1 MNPAIIVLIVI
12 WLILLWL
19 FLGHFFK
26 PIGKVIIE
34 IINGAF
40 NPMFKKDNSKEDNE
54 NEGK

>member
-1 MNPAIIVLIVI
+1 MNPAIIILIVI

-26 PIGKVIIE
+26 PIGK

-40 NPMFKKDNSKEDNE
+40 NPMFKKDNSKENNE

>member
-26 PIGKVIIE
+26 PIGKIIIE
-34 IINGAF
+34 IINGAL
-40 NPMFKKDNSKEDNE
+40 NPMLNKNNSKEDNE
-54 NEGK
+54 NEG